1 MIRPRLSKVA
11 SGTRLTTDLVND
23 IINRTEYAADLLRQ
37 YKLTAGNG
45 MYVEPH
51 YDGTRVS
58 YLQPVAGGATPTQ
71 PIINTKN
78 SFFIGIAAATGGA
91 TSIQSIDSFNV
102 NNEPANITEVL
113 GTATY
118 LGGTSYR
125 LTNNLANQVG
135 AVWNNARIF
144 GESFSASFN
153 YQIGGASG
161 ADGFTLIFCQS
172 FFLAGFGGGLGYQ
185 GAPTNSVAVEIDI
198 FRNLPFDPDDSHIA
212 VLQGGSVSNHLSLYS
227 VTVRPSGKLSV
238 TYFSKILN
246 VYHNDIL
253 IITYPIDLTAIIGQ

>member
-37 YKLTAGNG
+37 YKLTAGNE

-58 YLQPVAGGATPTQ
+58 YLQPVAGGATPRQ
-71 PIINTKN
+71 SIISTKN

-125 LTNNLANQVG
+125 LTNNLGNQVG

-144 GESFSASFN
+144 GESFSVSFN
-153 YQIGGASG
+153 YQIGGNSQ
-161 ADGFTLIFCQS
+161 ADGLTLIFCQS
-172 FFLAGFGGGLGYQ
+172 YFLANSGGGLGYE
-185 GAPTNSVAVEIDI
+185 GAPINSVAIEIDI
-198 FRNLPFDPDDSHIA
+198 FQNSWDPNNSHIA
-212 VLQGGSVSNHLSLYS
+212 VLRGGITTSHLLLSG
-227 VTVRPSGKLSV
+227 VTVRPSGSLAI
-238 TYFSKILN
+238 TYSSKTLY
-246 VYHNDIL
+246 VYHNNIL
-253 IITYPIDLTAIIGQ
+253 RITYPIDLTSIIGQ